1 MGDDLGFSKVK
12 RERQLAQASKG
23 QLREMA
29 TELRNMRVVDVSGGA
44 HIQILGFSG
53 SVQGCL
59 HDLGFSGTNSYFQAR
74 CLVLHQQCK

>member
-1 MGDDLGFSKVK
+1 MSTDGDDLGFSKVN

-44 HIQILGFSG
+44 DIQNLGFSG
-53 SVQGCL
+53 PSVSIWSA
-59 HDLGFSGTNSYFQAR
+59 HMI
-74 CLVLHQQCK
+74 